1 MYTRREGAAA
11 GRLTPGNDTTAGPSV
26 WPHEREGRNQ
36 AIMSEAAKGSA
47 QEISQDNLEQSTT
60 DGQREGIEYTSDAI
74 QVLKGLEGVRRRP
87 AMYIGDTAPT
97 GLHELVKEIVNNSV
111 DEAMAGRCSRIDV
124 TLQSNGSVLVVDA
137 GHGIP
142 VGIHP
147 GEGKSGG
154 EVVMTMLH
162 AGGKFDKKA
171 YQVSGGLHGVG
182 ASVVNA
188 LSEWLVVEV
197 RQAGKVH
204 HQRYNRGQPVADLE
218 VVGEADS
225 TGTSIEFKPDAEIF
239 ETVEFSFEMV
249 AHRLRELAFLNRGL
263 EINIAEEATGESET
277 YLFEGGLVEFVSFLN
292 EGRKAL
298 HPEPIYL
305 EGSRDD
311 VSVEV
316 AMQYNDGYQESVFTY
331 ANNIKT
337 VDGGTHQVGFRAAL
351 TATINA
357 YAVRNELLK
366 SVKFAISGED
376 TREGLT
382 AVVSVKVPE
391 PQFEGQTKSKLGNS
405 NVRGLTQ
412 SLTGEALGMYLEENP
427 DVAKRIVGKIVEA
440 GRAREAARKARELT
454 RRKGILDGGSL
465 PGKLADCATRDPE
478 ESEIF
483 LVEGDSAGGSAAQ
496 ARDQQFQAV
505 LPMFGKPLNVEKT
518 RIDRVLGNDKLIPL
532 ITALGIGIGEEY
544 DFERLRY
551 GKVIIMADADVD
563 GSHIRI
569 LLLTF
574 FFRYMRDLIANG
586 KLYLAQPPLFLV
598 RRGKTE
604 MYAFDEAERDRNVA
618 EIRGDGDGRGIMVQ
632 RYKGLGEMNPEQLWE
647 TTMDPAR
654 RTLLLVAMEDVV
666 EAEHMFTLLMG
677 EQVEPR
683 RQFIEQHALEVK
695 NLDI

>member
-1 MYTRREGAAA
+1 MSQEARE
-11 GRLTPGNDTTAGPSV
+11 SS
-26 WPHEREGRNQ
+26 EGRQ
-36 AIMSEAAKGSA
+36 VGTGSDS
-47 QEISQDNLEQSTT
+47 QEQ
-60 DGQREGIEYTSDAI
+60 GIAEYTTEAI

-87 AMYIGDTAPT
+87 AMYIGDTGQT

-124 TLQSNGSVLVVDA
+124 AVRTDGSVRISDD
-137 GHGIP
+137 GQGIP
-142 VGIHP
+142 VGVHS
-147 GEGKSGG
+147 GENKSGV

-204 HQRYNRGQPVADLE
+204 QQRYSRGKPQGDLE
-218 VVGEADS
+218 VVGQAED
-225 TGTSIEFKPDAEIF
+225 TGTIITFKPDTEIF
-239 ETVEFSFEMV
+239 ETVQYDFEMIS
-249 AHRLRELAFLNRGL
+249 HRLRELAFLNKGL
-263 EINIAEEATGESET
+263 EIRVADERTGESET
-277 YLFEGGLVEFVSFLN
+277 YLFQGGIVEFVGFLN
-292 EGRKAL
+292 EGRNSL

-305 EGSRDD
+305 EGNRDG

-316 AMQYNDGYQESVFTY
+316 AMQYNDGYQETVFTY

-337 VDGGTHQVGFRAAL
+337 AEGGTHLVGFRAAL
-351 TATINA
+351 TGTINN
-357 YAVRNELLK
+357 YSTRNELLK
-366 SVKFAISGED
+366 NVKFAIAGED

-382 AVVSVKVPE
+382 AVVSVNVPE

-405 NVRGLTQ
+405 AVKGLVQ
-412 SLTGEALGMYLEENP
+412 SLTSEALAIYLDEHP
-427 DVAKRIVGKIVEA
+427 DVGKRIIGKIVEA

-465 PGKLADCATRDPE
+465 PGKLADCSTRDPD

-496 ARDQQFQAV
+496 AREQQFQAV

-518 RIDRVLGNDKLIPL
+518 RIDRVLANDKLIPL

-544 DFERLRY
+544 DFSRLRY

-563 GSHIRI
+563 GSHIRV

-574 FFRYMRDLIANG
+574 FFRYMRDLLENG
-586 KLYLAQPPLFLV
+586 KLYLAQPPLFQV
-598 RRGKTE
+598 KRGKKE
-604 MYAFDEAERDRNVA
+604 LYAFDEAERDRHVE

-632 RYKGLGEMNPEQLWE
+632 RYKGLGEMNPEQLWV
-647 TTMDPAR
+647 TTMDPET
-654 RTLLLVAMEDVV
+654 RTLLLVTIDDAV

-677 EQVEPR
+677 EHVEPR
-683 RQFIEQHALEVK
+683 RAFIEQHALEVR

>member
-1 MYTRREGAAA
+1 
-11 GRLTPGNDTTAGPSV
+11 
-26 WPHEREGRNQ
+26 
-36 AIMSEAAKGSA
+36 MSEAAKGSA
-47 QEISQDNLEQSTT
+47 QEVSQDKLEQAT
-60 DGQREGIEYTSDAI
+60 DGQREAIEYTSDAI

-124 TLQSNGSVLVVDA
+124 TLQSNGSVLVVDD

-147 GEGKSGG
+147 GEGKSGV

-197 RQAGKVH
+197 RQAGKVY
-204 HQRYNRGQPVADLE
+204 HQRYNRGQPVADLK

-249 AHRLRELAFLNRGL
+249 AHRLRELAFLNKGL
-263 EINIAEEATGESET
+263 EINIADEGTGESET

-305 EGSRDD
+305 QGSRDD
-311 VSVEV
+311 VGVEV

-337 VDGGTHQVGFRAAL
+337 GDGGTHLVGFRAAL

-357 YAVRNELLK
+357 YAMRNELLK
-366 SVKFAISGED
+366 SVNFAISGED

-405 NVRGLTQ
+405 KVRGLTQ

>member
-1 MYTRREGAAA
+1 
-11 GRLTPGNDTTAGPSV
+11 
-26 WPHEREGRNQ
+26 
-36 AIMSEAAKGSA
+36 MSEAAKGSA

-124 TLQSNGSVLVVDA
+124 TLQSNGSVLIVDD

-147 GEGKSGG
+147 GEGKSGV

-376 TREGLT
+376 PREGLT

-412 SLTGEALGMYLEENP
+412 SLTGEALAMYLEENP

-483 LVEGDSAGGSAAQ
+483 LVEGYSAGGSAAQ

-598 RRGKTE
+598 KRGKVE

>member
-1 MYTRREGAAA
+1 
-11 GRLTPGNDTTAGPSV
+11 
-26 WPHEREGRNQ
+26 
-36 AIMSEAAKGSA
+36 MSQAAKGSA
-47 QEISQDNLEQSTT
+47 QESSQDSQAQAET
-60 DGQREGIEYTSDAI
+60 DVQRDAAAYTSDAI

-87 AMYIGDTAPT
+87 AMYIGDTAHT

-124 TLQSNGSVLVVDA
+124 TLQTNGSVLIVDD

-147 GEGKSGG
+147 GEGKSGV

-204 HQRYNRGQPVADLE
+204 TQRYTRGEPVADLA
-218 VVGEADS
+218 VVGEADT
-225 TGTSIEFKPDAEIF
+225 TGTSIEFKPDADIF
-239 ETVEFSFEMV
+239 ESVEFSFEMV
-249 AHRLRELAFLNRGL
+249 AHRLRELAFLNKGL
-263 EINIAEEATGESET
+263 EINVADESTGERES

-305 EGSRDD
+305 EGSRDG

-316 AMQYNDGYQESVFTY
+316 AMQYNDGYQETVFTY

-337 VDGGTHQVGFRAAL
+337 AEGGTHLVGFRAAL
-351 TATINA
+351 TATINS
-357 YAVRNELLK
+357 YATRNDLLK

-405 NVRGLTQ
+405 SVRGLTQ
-412 SLTGEALGMYLEENP
+412 SLTGEALSVYLEENP
-427 DVAKRIVGKIVEA
+427 DVGKRIVGKIVEA

-465 PGKLADCATRDPE
+465 PGKLADCATRNPD

-496 ARDQQFQAV
+496 ARDQHFQAV

-574 FFRYMRDLIANG
+574 FFRYMRDLITNS

-598 RRGKTE
+598 KRGKTE
-604 MYAFDEAERDRNVA
+604 MYAFDEKERDRHVA
-618 EIRGDGDGRGIMVQ
+618 EIRGEGDGRGIMIQ

-654 RTLLLVAMEDVV
+654 RTMLLVAMDDVV

-683 RQFIEQHALEVK
+683 REFIEQHALDVR